1 MLSIEQRQPRLEQ
14 LLQRIKQERLK
25 REQRQPR
32 LEQLLQRLK
41 QARLK
46 REQRQPRLER
56 MKCLLEKQHRFN
68 SKMPSIEQQ
77 KPRRDLPLNK
87 LAIVTSRS
95 SFALRASETEAEQE
109 TRFTSNDSCLL
120 LVDDPT
126 SSKCLECF
134 AKETL
139 AWSLS

>member
-1 MLSIEQRQPRLEQ
+1 MLNIEQRQLRLEQ

-32 LEQLLQRLK
+32 LERV
-41 QARLK
+41 
-46 REQRQPRLER
+46 
-56 MKCLLEKQHRFN
+56 KCLLEKQHRFN
-68 SKMPSIEQQ
+68 SKMHSIEQQ
-77 KPRRDLPLNK
+77 KPRRDLPLSK
-87 LAIVTSRS
+87 LDIVPSRS
-95 SFALRASETEAEQE
+95 SFALPRLEQE

-126 SSKCLECF
+126 SSKCLECS

-139 AWSLS
+139 AWLLS